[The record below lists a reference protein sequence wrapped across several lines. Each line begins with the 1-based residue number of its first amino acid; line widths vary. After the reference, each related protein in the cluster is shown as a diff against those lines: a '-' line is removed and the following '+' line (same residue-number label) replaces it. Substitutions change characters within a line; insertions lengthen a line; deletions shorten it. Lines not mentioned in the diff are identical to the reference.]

1 MKAAAERGFSMVE
14 ASVATA
20 LVAGTLMMAAR
31 WVVDGAQVSAR
42 SGTASVAAVLAAHK
56 LEQLRALRW
65 TVDPLGVR
73 RADFAADTAVDP
85 PAADGGLGLSAS
97 PPGTL
102 DADVPGY
109 VDFVTAAAQPAPTRA
124 GAAYVRR
131 WAITPLA
138 FAPDDAVLIDV
149 CVLPMPAASSAAR
162 AAPHTVCLA
171 GVRTRGTR

>member
-1 MKAAAERGFSMVE
+1 MRATERGFSMVE

-65 TVDPLGVR
+65 TVDTLGVR
-73 RADFAADTAVDP
+73 RADLAADTAVDP
-85 PAADGGLGLSAS
+85 PTAGGGLGLSVS

-109 VDFVTAAAQPAPTRA
+109 VDFVTAAARPVSTRV

-149 CVLPMPAASSAAR
+149 CVAPASSHAASEA
-162 AAPHTVCLA
+162 VCTA